1 MSNPASETGLF
12 ASLRRLLVTTLEIA
26 QVRLDILGTEFE
38 LEKRRLVDGVLYA
51 SIAILAF
58 GIGLVLMCG
67 FLILLFWDGY
77 RLAAVGTLSALF
89 MAIGVLLLHRAH
101 RNFRMKKNIF
111 SVSLAELESD
121 RIALSTLRPHE

>member
-1 MSNPASETGLF
+1 MSDQARETGLF
-12 ASLRRLLVTTLEIA
+12 ASLRRLLLTTLEVA
-26 QVRLDILGTEFE
+26 QVRLDILGTEIE
-38 LEKRRLVDGVLYA
+38 LEKRRLLDGVLYA
-51 SIAILAF
+51 SIAILVL
-58 GIGLVLMCG
+58 GIGLILMCG

-77 RLAAVGTLSALF
+77 RLAAVGTLSVLF
-89 MAIGVLLLHRAH
+89 IVSGVLLLYSAL

>member
-1 MSNPASETGLF
+1 MSDQARETGLF
-12 ASLRRLLVTTLEIA
+12 ASLRRLLLTTLEVA
-26 QVRLDILGTEFE
+26 QVRLDILGTEIE
-38 LEKRRLVDGVLYA
+38 LEKRRLLDGVLYA
-51 SIAILAF
+51 SIAILVL
-58 GIGLVLMCG
+58 GIGLILMCG

-77 RLAAVGTLSALF
+77 RLAAVGTLSVLF
-89 MAIGVLLLHRAH
+89 IVSGVLLLHSAL